1 MSSNISYYDTSLGTN
16 GKVVDS
22 LTVTGLAD
30 DEDLYAKTLNFAT
43 AGNFTAA
50 VSGSSSVPEPT
61 SAMLVLVGLCGLAL
75 KRKRA

>member
-1 MSSNISYYDTSLGTN
+1 MSNISYSDSSLGMN

-22 LTVTGLAD
+22 LTVSGLSSL
-30 DEDLYAKTLNFAT
+30 EDLYAETLNFAT

-50 VSGSSSVPEPT
+50 VSESSSAPEPT